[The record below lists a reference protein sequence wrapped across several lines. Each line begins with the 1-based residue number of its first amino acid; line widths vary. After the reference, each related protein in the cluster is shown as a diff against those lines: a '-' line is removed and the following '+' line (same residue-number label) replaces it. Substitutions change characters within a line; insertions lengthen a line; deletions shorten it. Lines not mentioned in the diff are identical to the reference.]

1 MSSIVKPAIDPEL
14 VPLLAMFPKE
24 SALGTLDGIIKT
36 RAFMAPQMLPSIAS
50 SDPEIEA
57 KEISFVGPEGNTIEL
72 CVMRLKKPAGGKRPC
87 LYNIH
92 GGGMVLGTRH
102 MFIAGLFPLV
112 KAFDLVAVS
121 VEYRRAPEAKAPAQV
136 EDTYASLK
144 YVAEHAS
151 ELGID
156 AEKIVVHGGSAGG
169 GLAAGVVL
177 LARDRKGPAVFAQSL
192 LYPMIDDRNDTL
204 SAKQFWDE
212 GTYTGLKN
220 QESWDHMVPN
230 RGKDDVSYYVAP
242 ARATDLSGMPKTYI
256 EVGSAEPFRDENV
269 AYAMKMWEHGNDCEL
284 HVWPGGLH
292 GYDVFGAGAQIS
304 KDAIAARWTWLRR
317 VFGQPTA

>member
-112 KAFDLVAVS
+112 KAFDLVSWNLMVKKRDADPFVGGC
-121 VEYRRAPEAKAPAQV
+121 
-136 EDTYASLK
+136 
-144 YVAEHAS
+144 
-151 ELGID
+151 LG
-156 AEKIVVHGGSAGG
+156 
-169 GLAAGVVL
+169 
-177 LARDRKGPAVFAQSL
+177 
-192 LYPMIDDRNDTL
+192 
-204 SAKQFWDE
+204 
-212 GTYTGLKN
+212 
-220 QESWDHMVPN
+220 
-230 RGKDDVSYYVAP
+230 
-242 ARATDLSGMPKTYI
+242 
-256 EVGSAEPFRDENV
+256 
-269 AYAMKMWEHGNDCEL
+269 
-284 HVWPGGLH
+284 
-292 GYDVFGAGAQIS
+292 
-304 KDAIAARWTWLRR
+304 
-317 VFGQPTA
+317 